1 MKRFWDEAAVAA
13 DGAGWSVRLDD
24 RPVRIPGGA
33 ALHLPTRALADA
45 VAAEWQAAG
54 GAKGGEMSYADLP
67 LTRLAGTAQDRIA
80 PDPTPVVLE
89 LARYGESDLLCYR
102 AERPAELARRQ
113 MEAWQPWVDWAAGD
127 LGAKLR
133 VTSGIVHVPQDPEA
147 LVALTGLVALQKPPV
162 LAAMGILVPAF
173 GSLVL
178 GLAVAMLRIDAAA
191 ANLIASVDESFQA
204 ELWGEDDE
212 AAARR
217 LAIAEDV
224 AMAGR
229 FIVLSRAKGAID
241 RGMAGG
247 A

>member
-1 MKRFWDEAAVAA
+1 
-13 DGAGWSVRLDD
+13 
-24 RPVRIPGGA
+24 
-33 ALHLPTRALADA
+33 
-45 VAAEWQAAG
+45 
-54 GAKGGEMSYADLP
+54 
-67 LTRLAGTAQDRIA
+67 
-80 PDPTPVVLE
+80 
-89 LARYGESDLLCYR
+89 
-102 AERPAELARRQ
+102 
-113 MEAWQPWVDWAAGD
+113 
-127 LGAKLR
+127 
-133 VTSGIVHVPQDPEA
+133 
-147 LVALTGLVALQKPPV
+147 
-162 LAAMGILVPAF
+162 
-173 GSLVL
+173 
-178 GLAVAMLRIDAAA
+178 MLRIDAAA